1 MALPNNGNE
10 FEAEP
15 SKFTKGSSLG
25 KKRGWGEWLLKEEK
39 KDLKGVLR
47 EKLRARAINDEEK
60 KKTKNISLG
69 QPVPKAL
76 SFVFLTTAHHLLCI
90 LYEQV

>member
-60 KKTKNISLG
+60 KNKPTYPLANQSLRHS
-69 QPVPKAL
+69 VS
-76 SFVFLTTAHHLLCI
+76 SF
-90 LYEQV
+90 

>member
-15 SKFTKGSSLG
+15 SEFTKGSSLG

-60 KKTKNISLG
+60 KKINQHIPWPTS
-69 QPVPKAL
+69 P
-76 SFVFLTTAHHLLCI
+76 
-90 LYEQV
+90 

>member
-1 MALPNNGNE
+1 MALPNNGNK

-25 KKRGWGEWLLKEEK
+25 KKRGWGEWLFKVEK

-47 EKLRARAINDEEK
+47 EKLRARAINDEGKIK
-60 KKTKNISLG
+60 KQHIPWPTS
-69 QPVPKAL
+69 P
-76 SFVFLTTAHHLLCI
+76 
-90 LYEQV
+90 

>member
-25 KKRGWGEWLLKEEK
+25 KKQGWGEWLLKEEK

-47 EKLRARAINDEEK
+47 EKLRTRAINDEEK
-60 KKTKNISLG
+60 QQQQHIPWPTS
-69 QPVPKAL
+69 P
-76 SFVFLTTAHHLLCI
+76 
-90 LYEQV
+90 